1 MRCHDCCR
9 HVWRMRSAVTET
21 FVMPPVRRERAVP
34 RRGKPVLRGRFP
46 RKFLTR
52 FCPDQHCTAAVI
64 GSDAGVRLRRAA
76 AAYRRRGGRVRKVA
90 LRSRNAMAASACQR
104 THAGCGQYP
113 EGVGFAKRREHPRV
127 QVTGRNAPSCWT
139 NGLCNGPA
147 YSARAAALRGGHC
160 GGPQQ
165 GQGWQEPSIYK
176 ERQAQGH

>member
-1 MRCHDCCR
+1 MSCLLCGG
-9 HVWRMRSAVTET
+9 EE
-21 FVMPPVRRERAVP
+21 PYPVEESLYS
-34 RRGKPVLRGRFP
+34 GGRFP

-52 FCPDQHCTAAVI
+52 FCPDQHCTAGVI

-104 THAGCGQYP
+104 THVGCRQYP
-113 EGVGFAKRREHPRV
+113 EGVGFAKRREHPRA

-147 YSARAAALRGGHC
+147 YSARAAALREEAAEGRSRARDGRSL
-160 GGPQQ
+160 PY
-165 GQGWQEPSIYK
+165 IR